1 MNLVIIRQQNVIISF
16 IFLLNWNYFFP
27 YFVKQ
32 NYTETDCRSRFALLA
47 VIFFRKAIL
56 LNTCV
61 IMLRSLFL
69 YVIQCENKIQFFH
82 LINWITWVCTH
93 KIVVVVVTDD
103 QKFFLVVLSF
113 LIYARIQKLSEDIEE
128 ETLIRY
134 MHYYHS
140 LYNHN
145 FRWWF
150 KVKFMLYNENYTIV
164 CALYSGVT
172 M

>member
-1 MNLVIIRQQNVIISF
+1 MSSYLLFFCLIEIISF
-16 IFLLNWNYFFP
+16 LTLLSRITRKLIVAVGLLCCLLFL
-27 YFVKQ
+27 
-32 NYTETDCRSRFALLA
+32 
-47 VIFFRKAIL
+47 FRKAIL